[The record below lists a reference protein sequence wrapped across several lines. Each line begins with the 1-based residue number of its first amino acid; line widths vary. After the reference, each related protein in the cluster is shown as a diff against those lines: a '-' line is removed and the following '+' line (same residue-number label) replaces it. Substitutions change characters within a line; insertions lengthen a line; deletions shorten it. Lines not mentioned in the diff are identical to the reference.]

1 MALDTKILGGM
12 LMLVQ
17 LLRMLLLLK
26 HLLPYSSQALQGLL
40 ELQDSVIARQEEEIS
55 SLKGQIVGLQQQLMV
70 AADRT
75 ADLTL
80 KSSGTTLQV

>member
-1 MALDTKILGGM
+1 LALDPKVHELSKYI
-12 LMLVQ
+12 
-17 LLRMLLLLK
+17 
-26 HLLPYSSQALQGLL
+26 L

-80 KSSGTTLQV
+80 KSSGITLQV

>member
-1 MALDTKILGGM
+1 MALDTKIHK
-12 LMLVQ
+12 VS
-17 LLRMLLLLK
+17 R
-26 HLLPYSSQALQGLL
+26 YIL

-80 KSSGTTLQV
+80 KSSGTTLQVLFLRTGGM

>member
-1 MALDTKILGGM
+1 MALDTKVHKLSRYIL
-12 LMLVQ
+12 
-17 LLRMLLLLK
+17 K
-26 HLLPYSSQALQGLL
+26 
-40 ELQDSVIARQEEEIS
+40 LQDSVIARQEEEIS
-55 SLKGQIVGLQQQLMV
+55 SLKGQIVALQQQLMI

>member
-1 MALDTKILGGM
+1 MSSGPDGTGHKD
-12 LMLVQ
+12 
-17 LLRMLLLLK
+17 
-26 HLLPYSSQALQGLL
+26 SQALQVL

-80 KSSGTTLQV
+80 KSSGITLQV

>member
-1 MALDTKILGGM
+1 MALDTETYKLSRYT
-12 LMLVQ
+12 V
-17 LLRMLLLLK
+17 
-26 HLLPYSSQALQGLL
+26 

-80 KSSGTTLQV
+80 KSSGTTPQV

>member
-1 MALDTKILGGM
+1 LALDPKVHELSKYI
-12 LMLVQ
+12 
-17 LLRMLLLLK
+17 
-26 HLLPYSSQALQGLL
+26 P